1 MKPGQGSN
9 AALDAVYNDGLAH
22 HQAGR
27 LDQARQRYEQVLAA
41 APRHFDALHL
51 LGVHAIQTGQLERGV
66 DLIRKAIAVRRDM
79 PGAFGNLANALNSL
93 GRHAEALEASD
104 RAVALNP
111 NFAEAHGN
119 RGQALQQLGRL
130 ADALSSYDRVVA
142 LKPTAKAWINQSALL
157 RELGRLEA
165 ALASCD
171 RALALDP
178 GNVEGLRA
186 RAVLLFELGGALYG
200 QRQLDVALEHYDR
213 AIALKPDYA
222 EAHNNRGVVLA
233 DLRRLDE
240 AMVSYDAALALKPD
254 FADAQH
260 NQALCRLTRGDFEAG
275 WAQYEWRWRTAQVG
289 SDAYEAEAPRWT
301 GAESLTGRTLLVW
314 AEQGLGDTLQFCRYV
329 PDLAARGARVILEVQ
344 PGLERL
350 VASLSGV
357 DQVVTRGAPAPAH
370 DLQIPLLSLPLALGV
385 TPSGDAGAYLQ
396 ADPDDIAAWAG
407 RLGAPAGLRVGLCWA
422 GGLRPDQALLNSM
435 DARRSLPLEAF
446 TPLAGVAGLEILSL
460 QKGPAA
466 AQLAELQAQGWEG
479 PEIRDLTDELKDM
492 ADTAAL
498 VANLDLVITCD
509 TAIAHLAGGLGKPVW
524 ILSRFDGCWRWL
536 HGRTD
541 TPWYPT
547 ARLFTQ
553 PEPGDWGSVI
563 GDVVLALE
571 QTSP

>member
-1 MKPGQGSN
+1 MTPGQGSN
-9 AALDAVYNDGLAH
+9 AARLDAIYNDGLAH

-51 LGVHAIQTGQLERGV
+51 LGVHAIQTGQPERGV

-104 RAVALNP
+104 RAIALNP

-119 RGQALQQLGRL
+119 RGQALHQLGRL
-130 ADALSSYDRVVA
+130 ADSLASYDRVVA
-142 LKPTAKAWINQSALL
+142 LKPTAKAYFNQATLL
-157 RELGRLEA
+157 RELGRLDD
-165 ALASCD
+165 ALASID
-171 RALALDP
+171 RALALEP
-178 GNVEGLRA
+178 ANVEGLRT
-186 RAVLLFELGGALYG
+186 RQLLLFELGGALYE
-200 QRQLDVALEHYDR
+200 QRQLDAALEHYDR
-213 AIALKPDYA
+213 AIALKPDHA

-233 DLRRLDE
+233 ELRRLDE
-240 AMVSYDAALALKPD
+240 AVASYDAAIALRPD

-260 NQALCRLTRGDFEAG
+260 NQALCRLTRGEFEAG
-275 WAQYEWRWRTAQVG
+275 WAQYEWRWRTAQVA
-289 SDAYEAEAPRWT
+289 SDTHDAGAPRWT
-301 GAESLTGRTLLVW
+301 GADSLEGRTLLVW
-314 AEQGLGDTLQFCRYV
+314 AEQGLGDTLQFCRYA
-329 PDLAARGARVILEVQ
+329 PDLAALGARVILEVQ

-350 VASLSGV
+350 IAGSPGMG
-357 DQVVTRGAPAPAH
+357 QVVTQGQPAPAH
-370 DLQIPLLSLPLALGV
+370 DFQIPLLSLPLALGV
-385 TPSGDAGAYLQ
+385 APAGDAGPYLTPDP
-396 ADPDDIAAWAG
+396 ADVTAWAD
-407 RLGAPAGLRVGLCWA
+407 RLGAPAGRRVGLCWA
-422 GGLRPDQALLNSM
+422 GGLRPDQALLTSM
-435 DARRSLPLEAF
+435 DARRSLSLEAF
-446 TPLAGVAGLEILSL
+446 APLAAVAGLEIFSL

-466 AQLAELQAQGWEG
+466 AQLAELQSQGWEG
-479 PEIRDLTDELKDM
+479 AAIRDLTAELKDM

-547 ARLFTQ
+547 GRLFTQ
-553 PEPGDWGSVI
+553 PAPGDWGSVI
-563 GDVVLALE
+563 EEVVRALE
-571 QTSP
+571 QTR